1 MPEKPKAT
9 KKKSPATASRPAK
22 AAPPAKP
29 NSRSKVA
36 APKSPQRKA
45 AFYVS
50 PSRAAT
56 VSNEKPANSL
66 DGREFPSFAE
76 ARRAAIDELVAA
88 IEAAERQL
96 LSLKRATRYEELSA
110 NGKSK

>member
-9 KKKSPATASRPAK
+9 KQKSPATTAR
-22 AAPPAKP
+22 PAKP

-36 APKSPQRKA
+36 TPKSPQRKA

-56 VSNEKPANSL
+56 VSNEKPTHSP
-66 DGREFPSFAE
+66 GSREFPSFAE
-76 ARRAAIDELVAA
+76 ARRAAIDEFVAA
-88 IEAAERQL
+88 IEAAEIQL
-96 LSLKRATRYEELSA
+96 LLLKRATRYEELSA
-110 NGKSK
+110 NGESW